1 MVIELSVGA
10 CSPLLGIPTAITS
23 LGLWLLQRR
32 ISKREAV
39 QDAREAAR
47 EQNEVLLIQNTRA
60 ALALAEATAVAVQR
74 IPDAHCNGDMHA
86 ALEYARKVKHA
97 QKDFLTEQGRQGHLL
112 RPAMR
117 LFFPCPAGHGRNPL
131 AGLERRA

>member
-1 MVIELSVGA
+1 MAGPRPTSKGGRSQWLLSFPWGGLLT
-10 CSPLLGIPTAITS
+10 LLGIPTAITS

-74 IPDAHCNGDMHA
+74 IPDAHCNGGMHA

-97 QKDFLTEQGRQGHLL
+97 QKDFLTEQGVK
-112 RPAMR
+112 AIY
-117 LFFPCPAGHGRNPL
+117 
-131 AGLERRA
+131 

>member
-1 MVIELSVGA
+1 MVIELSVGGLLT
-10 CSPLLGIPTAITS
+10 LLGIPTAITS

-32 ISKREAV
+32 ISK
-39 QDAREAAR
+39 REAAR

-97 QKDFLTEQGRQGHLL
+97 QKDFLTEQGVK
-112 RPAMR
+112 AIY
-117 LFFPCPAGHGRNPL
+117 
-131 AGLERRA
+131 

>member
-1 MVIELSVGA
+1 MVIELSVGGLLT
-10 CSPLLGIPTAITS
+10 LLGIPTAITS

-39 QDAREAAR
+39 R
-47 EQNEVLLIQNTRA
+47 EQNEVLLVQNTRA

-97 QKDFLTEQGRQGHLL
+97 QKDFLTEQGVK
-112 RPAMR
+112 AIY
-117 LFFPCPAGHGRNPL
+117 
-131 AGLERRA
+131 

>member
-1 MVIELSVGA
+1 MVIELSVGGLLT
-10 CSPLLGIPTAITS
+10 LLGIPTAITS

-74 IPDAHCNGDMHA
+74 IPDAVEFNGELSGSLFPFGSQH
-86 ALEYARKVKHA
+86 LFPKGL
-97 QKDFLTEQGRQGHLL
+97 FGRYKAHQVIGD
-112 RPAMR
+112 
-117 LFFPCPAGHGRNPL
+117 LFGVEP
-131 AGLERRA
+131 

>member
-1 MVIELSVGA
+1 MVIELSVGGLLT
-10 CSPLLGIPTAITS
+10 LLGIPTAITS

-60 ALALAEATAVAVQR
+60 ALALAEATAVASSASRMPIATGTCTPPLNTPAKSNMPKR
-74 IPDAHCNGDMHA
+74 I
-86 ALEYARKVKHA
+86 
-97 QKDFLTEQGRQGHLL
+97 F
-112 RPAMR
+112 
-117 LFFPCPAGHGRNPL
+117 
-131 AGLERRA
+131 

>member
-1 MVIELSVGA
+1 MVIELSLGGLLT
-10 CSPLLGIPTAITS
+10 LLGIPAAITS
-23 LGLWLLQRR
+23 LGLWILQRKMAKR
-32 ISKREAV
+32 EEIRDKREAT
-39 QDAREAAR
+39 R

-97 QKDFLTEQGRQGHLL
+97 QKDFLTEQGVK
-112 RPAMR
+112 AIY
-117 LFFPCPAGHGRNPL
+117 
-131 AGLERRA
+131 

>member
-1 MVIELSVGA
+1 MVIELSVGGLLT
-10 CSPLLGIPTAITS
+10 LLGIPTAITS

-74 IPDAHCNGDMHA
+74 IPDAHCNGDMQSQTCPKGFFDR
-86 ALEYARKVKHA
+86 AR
-97 QKDFLTEQGRQGHLL
+97 RQGHLL

-117 LFFPCPAGHGRNPL
+117 LFFLALLGMVEILWRDWRGGH
-131 AGLERRA
+131 EK

>member
-10 CSPLLGIPTAITS
+10 CSPCWASPRPSPPWGFGCSSGVSAS
-23 LGLWLLQRR
+23 G
-32 ISKREAV
+32 EAV

-97 QKDFLTEQGRQGHLL
+97 QKDF
-112 RPAMR
+112 
-117 LFFPCPAGHGRNPL
+117 F
-131 AGLERRA
+131 